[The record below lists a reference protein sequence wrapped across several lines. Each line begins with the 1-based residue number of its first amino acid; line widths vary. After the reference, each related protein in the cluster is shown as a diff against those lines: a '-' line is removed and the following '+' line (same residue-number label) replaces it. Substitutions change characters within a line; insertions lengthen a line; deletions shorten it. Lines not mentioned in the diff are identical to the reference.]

1 MPEARYILFLFYQRL
16 AVVAGRCLD
25 WFSVNP
31 DTLSGYTHT
40 HTLVS
45 RLQAE
50 AALWAETLQNA
61 MQNNNLPDTDA
72 EYVDMQSSA
81 ARLPET
87 PASFLT
93 LKQNVGPIDLWILFC
108 ERICCVLLNNSAD
121 IRHPQVFFSFLFSLP
136 HFFREGRELKR
147 IRILN
152 ASWSHRGEMC
162 SLRFLD
168 YYVTETT
175 YVFTEPFLKK
185 SK

>member
-1 MPEARYILFLFYQRL
+1 MVLPRKKKQKKNTLPFSRRPYVPEARYILFPFYQRL

-31 DTLSGYTHT
+31 DTLSGYTHSNT

-93 LKQNVGPIDLWILFC
+93 LKQNVGTIDPWILFC
-108 ERICCVLLNNSAD
+108 ERIRCVLLNNSAD
-121 IRHPQVFFSFLFSLP
+121 IRHLQVFLFCFFFPSPIFFFFL
-136 HFFREGRELKR
+136 GR
-147 IRILN
+147 
-152 ASWSHRGEMC
+152 AVSWSGSE
-162 SLRFLD
+162 F
-168 YYVTETT
+168 
-175 YVFTEPFLKK
+175 
-185 SK
+185 

>member
-1 MPEARYILFLFYQRL
+1 MVHPIKKKNNKKKHTALFKAAICAGGPIYSFPVLSAAGSRSRQVSRL
-16 AVVAGRCLD
+16 VFCEPRHFVWLH
-25 WFSVNP
+25 
-31 DTLSGYTHT
+31 THT

-108 ERICCVLLNNSAD
+108 ERIRCVLLNNSAD
-121 IRHPQVFFSFLFSLP
+121 IRHPQVFGFFFSP
-136 HFFREGRELKR
+136 PFF
-147 IRILN
+147 
-152 ASWSHRGEMC
+152 
-162 SLRFLD
+162 
-168 YYVTETT
+168 
-175 YVFTEPFLKK
+175 
-185 SK
+185 

>member
-1 MPEARYILFLFYQRL
+1 MVKVAGVKEKQKMDENWEKNGSSKKKKKKHTLPFSRRPYVPEARYILFLFYQRL
-16 AVVAGRCLD
+16 AVVAGRCLN

-121 IRHPQVFFSFLFSLP
+121 IRHPQVFFFFSFFSP
-136 HFFREGRELKR
+136 PFF
-147 IRILN
+147 
-152 ASWSHRGEMC
+152 
-162 SLRFLD
+162 
-168 YYVTETT
+168 
-175 YVFTEPFLKK
+175 
-185 SK
+185 